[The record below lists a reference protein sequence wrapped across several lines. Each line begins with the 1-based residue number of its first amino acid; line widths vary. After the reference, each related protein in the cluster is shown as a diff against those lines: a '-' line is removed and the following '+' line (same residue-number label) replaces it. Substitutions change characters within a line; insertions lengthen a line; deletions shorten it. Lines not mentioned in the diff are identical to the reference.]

1 MLQSDSEEPRSTA
14 ATWLLYMGVN
24 ASTGGGG
31 ERHYQPTGGGGGGGT
46 GSWYS
51 QSTLMADS
59 DRAVFRGEKKRKAS
73 RFATLR
79 KKLLGGRRGGGGKN
93 VDHSRTFRAAAASW
107 TTREIG
113 MLLDEYDAMAVVREL
128 QLLASLARPQASTF
142 RKDLSNLFDA
152 KHCTDV
158 DLVFQG
164 VVFPVHRA
172 ILSVRCAFFRDLLAR
187 YPDFGAQVP
196 IVPRTPGV
204 SVQLFAAL
212 LRYLYCGDFHSVDTT
227 RPENVKVLRRLAA
240 EFGSPNVLEH
250 DMRNLLETGM
260 YSDAVLVFALE
271 PDHRDSCGGSS
282 ESPVADYRRSC
293 GELQL
298 RCHKAVLAARSVFFR
313 NLLLRRTR
321 NDEEE
326 GAGRGGGG
334 DRERGTL
341 QSPTHIVLDV
351 GVIPRRYARVLLH
364 AIYLDTVDL
373 SCIVRNSVS
382 MCSLTEVQ
390 ATVSGGRNHLTIV
403 EEVMEIYQIGR
414 FLDFPILTQGCEDK
428 LVDSLSPDNIVS
440 ILNWSCQPHGSHWVH
455 RQALHYLRDE
465 YLTICHTPAFYDLNK
480 WYLIEALRS
489 DFVQVGLHSEL
500 TLDACS

>member
-1 MLQSDSEEPRSTA
+1 MGANTST
-14 ATWLLYMGVN
+14 
-24 ASTGGGG
+24 GG
-31 ERHYQPTGGGGGGGT
+31 ERHYQQSAGN

-59 DRAVFRGEKKRKAS
+59 DRAVFHGEKKRKVS

-79 KKLLGGRRGGGGKN
+79 KKLTKGRRGGSGKSI
-93 VDHSRTFRAAAASW
+93 DHLRAFRDAASSW
-107 TTREIG
+107 TTREVG

-128 QLLASLARPQASTF
+128 QLLASVARPQASTF
-142 RKDLSNLFDA
+142 RKDLSNLFDS

-227 RPENVKVLRRLAA
+227 KPENVKTLRRLAA
-240 EFGSPNVLEH
+240 EFGSTNALEH

-271 PDHRDSCGGSS
+271 LDHGRDNDNSGSPAAIS
-282 ESPVADYRRSC
+282 SDYRRSC

-313 NLLLRRTR
+313 NLLLRRAKAG
-321 NDEEE
+321 EEMT
-326 GAGRGGGG
+326 
-334 DRERGTL
+334 ERAL
-341 QSPTHIVLDV
+341 RSPTHIVLDV
-351 GVIPRRYARVLLH
+351 SVIPRRYARVLLH

-382 MCSLTEVQ
+382 MCSLSEVQ
-390 ATVSGGRNHLTIV
+390 AMVAGHNQCTVV
-403 EEVMEIYQIGR
+403 DEVMEIYQIGR
-414 FLDFPILTQGCEDK
+414 FLDFPILTQGMYSSLCQK
-428 LVDSLSPDNIVS
+428 CLFAILVLS
-440 ILNWSCQPHGSHWVH
+440 
-455 RQALHYLRDE
+455 
-465 YLTICHTPAFYDLNK
+465 
-480 WYLIEALRS
+480 
-489 DFVQVGLHSEL
+489 
-500 TLDACS
+500 TLVVLMGFASPCVMCRV